1 MDGELP
7 YSLLGGERKN
17 QVIQKRVR
25 ITQIQL
31 EQDSGKSLHD
41 ELRSQTLIDLNR
53 AGNPHQIGEIA
64 EAARQQSCN
73 ACPSS
78 RLSGVGLMEL
88 VMEPDMSCGEEAA
101 AAVRELQLILQAIGT
116 CQGNMSGNRAS
127 SSRSLLKPKN
137 RGFAHALS
145 PASPPTLFLQRAR

>member
-1 MDGELP
+1 MA
-7 YSLLGGERKN
+7 
-17 QVIQKRVR
+17 R

-53 AGNPHQIGEIA
+53 AGNSFTPQLNPSERS
-64 EAARQQSCN
+64 ETLRQQSCKTRL
-73 ACPSS
+73 SS

-101 AAVRELQLILQAIGT
+101 AAVRELQLILQAVGT
-116 CQGNMSGNRAS
+116 CQGNMSGTER
-127 SSRSLLKPKN
+127 LLTAVTSEAEPPP
-137 RGFAHALS
+137 GSAHAL
-145 PASPPTLFLQRAR
+145 TLHLLHLLQRAR